1 MEIGWERTL
10 PLVKINNDLII
21 NLFKGVVKAE
31 DIVHID
37 LLDEGCRTT
46 NYMISTKSENKYLL
60 KIFYENDKSYK
71 KDISLFNMIK
81 NNIPVQDIL
90 KIDRD
95 MRINNKEYIIYRYID
110 GNTIS
115 QWLKQGKK
123 LTKELLISVASI
135 LGQIHNIKFETRG
148 YLDEKLNVTNEVE
161 PIANLFDKHINDNV
175 KLRLGNENINKIKSI
190 IYKYEEELS
199 YIEKDSRLIHGDFQG
214 TNIIINNETV
224 SGIIDWEFCMSGSP
238 LMDIGQFF
246 RYEEYF
252 DNELIIAFENEYK
265 KVCDYKLM
273 DNWYNISKII
283 DLLSLI
289 QLMNRDE
296 DMPNKYNKIIQ
307 IIEVVIEKFY

>member
-10 PLVKINNDLII
+10 PLVKINDELII
-21 NLFKGVVKAE
+21 RLFKGVVNAE

-37 LLDEGCRTT
+37 LFDEGCRTT
-46 NYMISTKSENKYLL
+46 NYMISTKSENKYVL

-71 KDISLFNMIK
+71 KDISLFNIIK
-81 NNIPVQDIL
+81 NNIPVQDIS
-90 KIDRD
+90 KMDFD
-95 MRINNKEYIIYRYID
+95 KCINNKQYMIYRYID
-110 GNTIS
+110 GNSIS
-115 QWLKQGKK
+115 QYLNQGKK
-123 LTKELLISVASI
+123 LTKELVKAVASV
-135 LGQIHNIKFETRG
+135 LGKVHNIKFEKRG
-148 YLDEKLNVTNEVE
+148 YLDENLNVIGEIE
-161 PIANLFDKHINDNV
+161 SIENLFNKYINDNV
-175 KLRLGNENINKIKSI
+175 KSRLGNENINKIKSI

-214 TNIIINNETV
+214 TNIIINNEMV

-265 KVCDYKLM
+265 KACDYKLM

>member
-238 LMDIGQFF
+238 LMDMGQFF